1 MKSIKSLKYLCY
13 ASIAL
18 SCPLFMAIYH
28 ANGMVCIHVVRYEA
42 ITAIL
47 ATCSV
52 ILAFSEYRGT
62 RKPVGHWISALIPL
76 STIPLVPLVMMIR
89 IGSIALSGDGWMVL
103 ATVEGFA
110 LAQFIVAILMFRGL
124 IFKRGTDELMMPGIG
139 FMIMRMVL
147 RVREIRGKPE
157 RTLRQMK
164 LAKGQTVLDYGCG
177 IGSFSTLM
185 AGMVGDAG
193 VVYALDI
200 HPLAIRAV
208 EKNIRKMGIANI
220 RTIRSGRETGLS
232 DESVDVVL
240 LHDVLQMITDT
251 DSLLRELHRVLKS
264 GSVLYA
270 TSEHL
275 EIDEF
280 IDIMTKEGLF
290 TRAWEREGL
299 FEFGRD

>member
-1 MKSIKSLKYLCY
+1 
-13 ASIAL
+13 
-18 SCPLFMAIYH
+18 
-28 ANGMVCIHVVRYEA
+28 
-42 ITAIL
+42 
-47 ATCSV
+47 
-52 ILAFSEYRGT
+52 
-62 RKPVGHWISALIPL
+62 
-76 STIPLVPLVMMIR
+76 
-89 IGSIALSGDGWMVL
+89 MVL

-110 LAQFIVAILMFRGL
+110 IAQFTVAIMMFRGL

-139 FMIMRMVL
+139 FGIMRMVL

-164 LAKGQTVLDYGCG
+164 LAKGQSVLDYGCG

-185 AGMVGDAG
+185 AGLVGDAG

-200 HPLAIRAV
+200 HPRAIRAV
-208 EKNIRKMGIANI
+208 EKNIRKRGIENI

-264 GSVLYA
+264 GGVLYA

-280 IDIMTKEGLF
+280 MDIMMKDGLF
-290 TRAWEREGL
+290 TRAWGREGL
-299 FEFGRD
+299 FEFGKD

>member
-1 MKSIKSLKYLCY
+1 
-13 ASIAL
+13 
-18 SCPLFMAIYH
+18 MAIYY

-42 ITAIL
+42 IAAIL
-47 ATCSV
+47 ATCSA
-52 ILAFSEYRGT
+52 ILAFSEYRGEQ
-62 RKPVGHWISALIPL
+62 KPVGHGFCALIPL
-76 STIPLVPLVMMIR
+76 STTPLIPVAMVVMT
-89 IGSIALSGDGWMVL
+89 GSGAVIAEGGIAF

-110 LAQFIVAILMFRGL
+110 FAQFIVAILMFRGL
-124 IFKRGTDELMMPGIG
+124 IFKRGTDKLMIPGIG
-139 FMIMRMVL
+139 FVMMRMVL

-208 EKNIRKMGIANI
+208 EKNIRKMEIANI

-251 DSLLRELHRVLKS
+251 DSLLWELHRVLKS
-264 GSVLYA
+264 GGVLYA

-280 IDIMTKEGLF
+280 MDIMTKEGLF
-290 TRAWEREGL
+290 TQVWAREGL
-299 FEFGRD
+299 FEFGRN